1 MEGFRQ
7 RIAVFDVFAE
17 QEIGDCASLT
27 TPAPTGAQPSDLTC
41 CKSFQQW
48 RKSSDGT
55 RDLFFFFFNSWGN
68 KAIQDE
74 RVTTFVCSKGVD
86 KESSDKVRLFEYQK

>member
-1 MEGFRQ
+1 LRQSDDTRANGSPTVRLDMLQKLPTMEEEQ
-7 RIAVFDVFAE
+7 RRNKGPF
-17 QEIGDCASLT
+17 
-27 TPAPTGAQPSDLTC
+27 
-41 CKSFQQW
+41 
-48 RKSSDGT
+48 
-55 RDLFFFFFNSWGN
+55 LFLFFFNSWGN